1 MIQTSN
7 EAGPKD
13 VIVQGSSPMSA
24 SSAPSNAKGGD
35 SVMGVPPAAAQ
46 GTSAAQRGCNS
57 KEGLFNIGFLV
68 LMFVLFYFMLI
79 RPQQKQQKER
89 DAMLASLKKGDRVV
103 TSGGLIGTIT
113 TMGDDVLT
121 LEISDRVR
129 VRVLRSAVVRKVEET
144 KTKNEKTAK
153 EK

>member
-1 MIQTSN
+1 MILEQT
-7 EAGPKD
+7 EIQGPPD
-13 VIVQGSSPMSA
+13 VPGQGAAPGSV
-24 SSAPSNAKGGD
+24 SSAPSNTGGKEAVM
-35 SVMGVPPAAAQ
+35 SVPSTPSQ
-46 GTSAAQRGCNS
+46 SPSAQRGCNS

-89 DAMLASLKKGDRVV
+89 EAMLASLKKGDRVV

-113 TMGDDVLT
+113 AMGDDVLT

-144 KTKNEKTAK
+144 KNKNDNTAK